1 MADLNECSGDE
12 EARYDGPFERT
23 ELSAHCPQ
31 HASLVWGCQACV
43 DAFYSEL
50 DARYTRGDFSLEN
63 AGPPLYG
70 QDAQD
75 AGREMLMWATST
87 DNFEDAVAVALGRPR
102 KDATPTKTI
111 KAVMPEPMVNQV
123 HHLARLRSVPTAQV
137 LRDAVAEYLAKDENN
152 RRLAQPSLIA
162 QA

>member
-1 MADLNECSGDE
+1 MEGRILSMADLNEHSGDE

-23 ELSAHCPQ
+23 ELGAHCPR
-31 HASLVWGCQACV
+31 HDSLVWECLACV

-70 QDAQD
+70 EDAQD

-87 DNFEDAVAVALGRPR
+87 DSFDDAVAVALGRPR

-111 KAVMPEPMVNQV
+111 KAVMPEPMADQV
-123 HHLARLRSVPTAQV
+123 HQLASLLDVPVAQV
-137 LRDAVAEYLAKDENN
+137 LREAVADYLAKAKTV
-152 RRLAQPSLIA
+152 LS